1 MEKIKIITDSTLD
14 LPAELIREKNIEV
27 LPLLINF
34 GEESYLDGVEITT
47 KEMIDKI
54 NATGVL
60 PTTAQ
65 VTPNRFEETFKK
77 YLDEGYKIVALTLS
91 SDMSGTYQS
100 ACIAKDML
108 ESDDIVVIDSRNVT
122 SGLGLLVLK
131 ACQFRDK
138 GLGIKEIEEEILKAI
153 PKVKSSLN
161 FESLENLVRGGRL
174 SKTAGTIGS
183 VLGLRLILEVKD
195 GKMSVK
201 DKVRGSKKALKKLIS
216 DFESVDVDFDS
227 PIVLLE
233 LLNEDGRI
241 CIITFHSLED
251 RIVKTIFKKNE
262 NPCTCPSDF
271 PVCVCGKESKGKV
284 ITRKPILPGEG
295 ELRENSRSKSAKL
308 RVFERR

>member
-54 NATGVL
+54 NATGIL

-77 YLDEGYKIVALTLS
+77 YLDEGYKIVVLTLS

-131 ACQFRDK
+131 ACELRDK

-201 DKVRGSKKALKKLIS
+201 DKVRRSKKALKKLIS

-233 LLNEDGRI
+233 LLNEDVYEGLKI
-241 CIITFHSLED
+241 YFQEKNINYIDAKVGCTVGIHSG
-251 RIVKTIFKKNE
+251 IKPCGIF
-262 NPCTCPSDF
+262 F
-271 PVCVCGKESKGKV
+271 
-284 ITRKPILPGEG
+284 
-295 ELRENSRSKSAKL
+295 
-308 RVFERR
+308 FEK

>member
-14 LPAELIREKNIEV
+14 LPAELIREKDIEV

-34 GEESYLDGVEITT
+34 GEESYLDGIEITT

-54 NATGVL
+54 DATGVL

-65 VTPNRFEETFKK
+65 VTPNRFEESFKK

-108 ESDDIVVIDSRNVT
+108 ESDDIIVIDSRNVT

-131 ACQFRDK
+131 ACELRDK
-138 GLGIKEIEEEILKAI
+138 GLGIKEIEDGILKAI
-153 PKVKSSLN
+153 PKVKCSLN

-183 VLGLRLILEVKD
+183 VLGLRLILEIKD

-201 DKVRGSKKALKKLIS
+201 DKVRGSKKALKKLVS
-216 DFESVDVDFDS
+216 DFESTDVDFDS
-227 PIVLLE
+227 PTVLLE
-233 LLNEDGRI
+233 LLNEDVYQGLKI
-241 CIITFHSLED
+241 YFQEKNINYIDAKVGCTVGIHSG
-251 RIVKTIFKKNE
+251 IKPCGIF
-262 NPCTCPSDF
+262 F
-271 PVCVCGKESKGKV
+271 
-284 ITRKPILPGEG
+284 
-295 ELRENSRSKSAKL
+295 
-308 RVFERR
+308 FEK

>member
-14 LPAELIREKNIEV
+14 LPVELIREKNIEV

-77 YLDEGYKIVALTLS
+77 YLDEGYKIVVLTLS

-131 ACQFRDK
+131 ACELRDK

-233 LLNEDGRI
+233 LLNEDVYEGLKI
-241 CIITFHSLED
+241 YFQEKNINYIDAKVGCTVGIHSG
-251 RIVKTIFKKNE
+251 IKPCGIF
-262 NPCTCPSDF
+262 F
-271 PVCVCGKESKGKV
+271 
-284 ITRKPILPGEG
+284 
-295 ELRENSRSKSAKL
+295 
-308 RVFERR
+308 FEK

>member
-1 MEKIKIITDSTLD
+1 MGVLFMEKIKIITDSTLD

-131 ACQFRDK
+131 ACELRDK

-233 LLNEDGRI
+233 LLNEDVYEGLKI
-241 CIITFHSLED
+241 YFQEKNINYIDAKVGCTVGIHSG
-251 RIVKTIFKKNE
+251 IKPCGIF
-262 NPCTCPSDF
+262 F
-271 PVCVCGKESKGKV
+271 
-284 ITRKPILPGEG
+284 
-295 ELRENSRSKSAKL
+295 
-308 RVFERR
+308 FEK

>member
-54 NATGVL
+54 NSTGIL

-77 YLDEGYKIVALTLS
+77 YLDEGYKIVVLTLS

-131 ACQFRDK
+131 ACELRDK

-233 LLNEDGRI
+233 LLNEDVYEGLKI
-241 CIITFHSLED
+241 YFQEKNINYIDAKVGCTVGIHSG
-251 RIVKTIFKKNE
+251 IKPCGIF
-262 NPCTCPSDF
+262 F
-271 PVCVCGKESKGKV
+271 
-284 ITRKPILPGEG
+284 
-295 ELRENSRSKSAKL
+295 
-308 RVFERR
+308 FEK

>member
-14 LPAELIREKNIEV
+14 LPAELIREKDIEV

-54 NATGVL
+54 DATGVL

-65 VTPNRFEETFKK
+65 VTPNRFEESFKK

-131 ACQFRDK
+131 ACELRDK
-138 GLGIKEIEEEILKAI
+138 GLGIKEIEEGILKAI
-153 PKVKSSLN
+153 PKVKCSLN

-183 VLGLRLILEVKD
+183 VLGLRLILEIKD

-201 DKVRGSKKALKKLIS
+201 DKVRGSKKALKKLVS
-216 DFESVDVDFDS
+216 DFESADVDFDS

-233 LLNEDGRI
+233 LLNEDVYQGLKI
-241 CIITFHSLED
+241 YFQEKNINYIDAKVGCTVGIHSGIKP
-251 RIVKTIFKKNE
+251 RGIF
-262 NPCTCPSDF
+262 F
-271 PVCVCGKESKGKV
+271 
-284 ITRKPILPGEG
+284 
-295 ELRENSRSKSAKL
+295 
-308 RVFERR
+308 FEK

>member
-100 ACIAKDML
+100 ACIAKNML

-233 LLNEDGRI
+233 LLNEDVYEGLKI
-241 CIITFHSLED
+241 YFQEKNINYIDAKVGCTVGIHSG
-251 RIVKTIFKKNE
+251 IKPCGIF
-262 NPCTCPSDF
+262 F
-271 PVCVCGKESKGKV
+271 
-284 ITRKPILPGEG
+284 
-295 ELRENSRSKSAKL
+295 
-308 RVFERR
+308 FEK

>member
-233 LLNEDGRI
+233 LLNEDVYEGLKI
-241 CIITFHSLED
+241 YFQEKNINYIDAKVGCTVDIHSG
-251 RIVKTIFKKNE
+251 IKPCGIF
-262 NPCTCPSDF
+262 F
-271 PVCVCGKESKGKV
+271 
-284 ITRKPILPGEG
+284 
-295 ELRENSRSKSAKL
+295 
-308 RVFERR
+308 FEK

>member
-54 NATGVL
+54 NATGIL

-100 ACIAKDML
+100 ACIAKEML

-131 ACQFRDK
+131 ACELRDK

-233 LLNEDGRI
+233 LLNEDVYEGLKI
-241 CIITFHSLED
+241 YFQEKNINYIDAKVGCTVGIHSG
-251 RIVKTIFKKNE
+251 IKPCGIF
-262 NPCTCPSDF
+262 F
-271 PVCVCGKESKGKV
+271 
-284 ITRKPILPGEG
+284 
-295 ELRENSRSKSAKL
+295 
-308 RVFERR
+308 FEK